1 MRDVLRALGVLCATA
16 LLRVATPLLK
26 LLERH
31 QPRPT
36 STSTT
41 GRPALRVLPGG
52 LSTKHEV
59 QRHG

>member
-16 LLRVATPLLK
+16 LIRAATALLN

-31 QPRPT
+31 QSRPT
-36 STSTT
+36 PTT
-41 GRPALRVLPGG
+41 GRPELRVLPGG